1 MDVRYY
7 LMALFRFILTNFG
20 IVAVHFKLSVPNRQ
34 AKAKK
39 TPATQDPADDEVVD
53 EDEIIFIPLFDETRD
68 KTVIDLLPVYLRD
81 EISFQRDH
89 MTKFYQKVNSLFMM
103 TITTRQP
110 GGESD
115 DEEEEEYDE
124 DEE

>member
-1 MDVRYY
+1 MT
-7 LMALFRFILTNFG
+7 LFRFILTNFG

-34 AKAKK
+34 VKAKK

-68 KTVIDLLPVYLRD
+68 KAVIDLLPVYLRD

-89 MTKFYQKVNSLFMM
+89 MTKFYQKVNTLFMM
-103 TITTRQP
+103 NITAQQP
-110 GGESD
+110 AGESD
-115 DEEEEEYDE
+115 EDEYDEEEEE
-124 DEE
+124 